1 MWKSSLARCPTTYR
15 SYLHNPGTAPGSIRR
30 GINFGSGGAGVFRTF
45 DVPTIFQ
52 QVASFHN
59 VTAGFPDVFT
69 PDSLARSVVLL
80 VNVGND
86 YSSFTGTPDELPAYS
101 QSVVA
106 AMAEVLQDLYHLGL
120 RNFIVSNIQ
129 PGGCIP
135 LFGFAASLTLDT
147 CATDPAG
154 NALAL
159 LHNGLLAAAVAGL
172 QSELPQGHFV
182 VLDAFKAFGLVL
194 PNAEHFGAC
203 CVP

>member
-1 MWKSSLARCPTTYR
+1 MYESVLFTLGIVENAGQQASCCCFHCPNTDV
-15 SYLHNPGTAPGSIRR
+15 HAPWMD
-30 GINFGSGGAGVFRTF
+30 ACK
-45 DVPTIFQ
+45 Q
-52 QVASFHN
+52 
-59 VTAGFPDVFT
+59 
-69 PDSLARSVVLL
+69 
-80 VNVGND
+80 
-86 YSSFTGTPDELPAYS
+86 ELPAYS